1 MRIFLLC
8 PSVHIVKYVSSG
20 PSHRP
25 APSRHT
31 TWPGEIWPWSRVL
44 VHSVTRS
51 ILPIPA
57 IVYTTRRHQV
67 WLGSVSV
74 NAADWRNEGKMQL
87 KEVKALTVTRH
98 HDISITSP
106 APCDLN
112 REMRRKQTQK
122 QNIISENSM
131 QLII

>member
-1 MRIFLLC
+1 M
-8 PSVHIVKYVSSG
+8 SVAVPATGPHHPATQPGREKSG
-20 PSHRP
+20 RGAES
-25 APSRHT
+25 
-31 TWPGEIWPWSRVL
+31 I
-44 VHSVTRS
+44 VHSITRS

-87 KEVKALTVTRH
+87 KEVKTLTVTRH

-106 APCDLN
+106 ASCDLN